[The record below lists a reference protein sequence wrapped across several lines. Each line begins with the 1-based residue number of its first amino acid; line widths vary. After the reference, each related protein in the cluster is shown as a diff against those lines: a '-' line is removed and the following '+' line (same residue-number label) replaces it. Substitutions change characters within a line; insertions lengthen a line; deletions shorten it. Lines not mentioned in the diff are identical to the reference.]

1 MSYVTQDG
9 NYLKSNQ
16 DFEAHLTLEI
26 PIDVE
31 ELESDG
37 VLTTGLIQEFNNQ
50 YVKVNDH
57 YFNRETQIFVSRP
70 FYK

>member
-1 MSYVTQDG
+1 MTYVTQDG
-9 NYLKSNQ
+9 NYLKTDK
-16 DFEAHLTLEI
+16 DFEAHLNLNT

-57 YFNRETQIFVSRP
+57 YYNRETQIFVSRP
-70 FYK
+70 FFK